1 MHKFI
6 HIRINIKKIS
16 KVLNLACS
24 CVLLGLIFLS
34 LNVNANAANSNKL
47 SQTHALFVLSKNSA
61 SYTDVV
67 DLIVADWAKNK
78 KYSIVLK
85 EEQEKLVGLLDKTDI
100 VISLGTGAAE
110 TVFKNKNKNKTKK
123 PHIATL
129 ITQNSFDSLAKQYF
143 GSEAIALAAGISP
156 IFLDQPFERKVSLAK
171 KLLPKA
177 SRVGVMLGSATKAK
191 ISIYNNSIV
200 DRKMKP
206 QALVI
211 DADKNP
217 IRQLDPIIKQSD
229 VFIPVAD
236 SHLINVT
243 TAKWI
248 LQLSYRY
255 RVPVIG
261 YSSNFVDAGAL
272 ASVYSSAKGVAKQTL
287 DLLDTVFN
295 KDYIHTVHPPKYC
308 TVKFNTNVAWYLNL
322 TIPDGLAI
330 DAGQCEL

>member
-1 MHKFI
+1 MHNFI
-6 HIRINIKKIS
+6 HIRINIKKLS
-16 KVLNLACS
+16 KALSLACS
-24 CVLLGLIFLS
+24 CVLLCLLS
-34 LNVNANAANSNKL
+34 LSFNVNANASNNKI
-47 SQTHALFVLSKNSA
+47 SQIHVLFVLSKDSA
-61 SYTDVV
+61 TYTDVV

-78 KYSIVLK
+78 QYSIVSK
-85 EEQEKLVGLLDKTDI
+85 EDQKKLVGLLDKTDI
-100 VISLGTGAAE
+100 VISLGSGATE
-110 TVFKNKNKNKTKK
+110 TVFKNKSKK

-129 ITQNSFDSLAKQYF
+129 ITQSSFDSLARQYF

-156 IFLDQPFERKVSLAK
+156 ILLDQPFERKVALAK

-177 SRVGVMLGSATKAK
+177 SHVGLMLGAATKAK
-191 ISIYNNSIV
+191 ITTYNNSII

-206 QALVI
+206 QTLII

-229 VFIPVAD
+229 IFIPVAD

-272 ASVYSSAKGVAKQTL
+272 ASVYSSAEGVAKQTL

-322 TIPDGLAI
+322 TIPDELAI
-330 DAGQCEL
+330 DAGQCDL

>member
-16 KVLNLACS
+16 KALSLAFS
-24 CVLLGLIFLS
+24 CVLLCLLS
-34 LNVNANAANSNKL
+34 LSFNVNANASNNKI
-47 SQTHALFVLSKNSA
+47 SQNHVLFVLSKDSA
-61 SYTDVV
+61 TYTDVV

-78 KYSIVLK
+78 QYSIVSK
-85 EEQEKLVGLLDKTDI
+85 EDQKKLVGLLDKTDI
-100 VISLGTGAAE
+100 VISLGSGATE
-110 TVFKNKNKNKTKK
+110 TVFKNKSKK

-129 ITQNSFDSLAKQYF
+129 ITQSSFDSLARQYF

-156 IFLDQPFERKVSLAK
+156 ILLDQPFERKVALAK

-177 SRVGVMLGSATKAK
+177 SRVGLMLGAATKAK
-191 ISIYNNSIV
+191 ITTYNNSII

-206 QALVI
+206 QTLII

-229 VFIPVAD
+229 IFIPVAD

-272 ASVYSSAKGVAKQTL
+272 ASVYSSAEGVAKQTL

-322 TIPDGLAI
+322 IIPDELAI
-330 DAGQCEL
+330 DAGQCDL

>member
-1 MHKFI
+1 M
-6 HIRINIKKIS
+6 HIRINIKKAS
-16 KVLNLACS
+16 KAMSLACS
-24 CVLLGLIFLS
+24 FVLMCFLILS
-34 LNVNANAANSNKL
+34 SNVNANADNSKT
-47 SQTHALFVLSKNSA
+47 SQTHALFVLSKDSA
-61 SYTDVV
+61 SYTNVV
-67 DLIVADWAKNK
+67 DLVVEDWAKNNQ
-78 KYSIVLK
+78 YAIVLK
-85 EEQEKLVGLLDKTDI
+85 EEQEKFEIMLDKTDI
-100 VISLGTGAAE
+100 VISLGTSAAE
-110 TVFKNKNKNKTKK
+110 TVFKNKNKSKK

-129 ITQNSFDSLAKQYF
+129 ITQSSFDSLAKQYF

-156 IFLDQPFERKVSLAK
+156 IILDQPFERKIALAK

-177 SRVGVMLGSATKAK
+177 SRVGVMLGSATKEK
-191 ISIYNNSIV
+191 ISIYNNSII
-200 DRKMKP
+200 DRNMKP
-206 QALVI
+206 QTLVI
-211 DADKNP
+211 DASKNP
-217 IRQLDPIIKQSD
+217 VRQLDPIIKQSD

-287 DLLDTVFN
+287 ELLGTVFH
-295 KDYIHTVHPPKYC
+295 KDYNHAVHSPKFC

-322 TIPDGLAI
+322 TIPDELAI
-330 DAGQCEL
+330 EAGRCEL

>member
-6 HIRINIKKIS
+6 HIRINVKKIS
-16 KVLNLACS
+16 KALSLACS
-24 CVLLGLIFLS
+24 CVLLCLLS
-34 LNVNANAANSNKL
+34 LSFNVNANASNNKI
-47 SQTHALFVLSKNSA
+47 SQIHVLFVLSKDSA
-61 SYTDVV
+61 TYTDVV

-78 KYSIVLK
+78 QYNIVSK
-85 EEQEKLVGLLDKTDI
+85 EDQKKLVGLFDKTDI
-100 VISLGTGAAE
+100 VISLGFGATE
-110 TVFKNKNKNKTKK
+110 TVFKNKSKK

-129 ITQNSFDSLAKQYF
+129 ITQSSFDSLARQYF

-156 IFLDQPFERKVSLAK
+156 ILLDQPFERKVALAK

-177 SRVGVMLGSATKAK
+177 SRVGLMLGAATKAK
-191 ISIYNNSIV
+191 ITTYNNSII

-206 QALVI
+206 QTLII

-229 VFIPVAD
+229 IFIPVAD

-272 ASVYSSAKGVAKQTL
+272 ASVYSSAEGVAKQTL
-287 DLLDTVFN
+287 ELLGTIFH
-295 KDYIHTVHPPKYC
+295 KDYTHAVHLPKFC

-322 TIPDGLAI
+322 TIPDELEI
-330 DAGQCEL
+330 EAGQCEL

>member
-6 HIRINIKKIS
+6 HIRINLKKSS
-16 KVLNLACS
+16 KAMSLACS
-24 CVLLGLIFLS
+24 FVLMCFLILS
-34 LNVNANAANSNKL
+34 SNVNANADNSNT
-47 SQTHALFVLSKNSA
+47 SQTHALFVLSKDSA
-61 SYTDVV
+61 SYTKVV
-67 DLIVADWAKNK
+67 DLVVEDWAKNNQ
-78 KYSIVLK
+78 YAIVLK
-85 EEQEKLVGLLDKTDI
+85 EEQEKLEIMLDKAAI
-100 VISLGTGAAE
+100 VISLGTSAAE
-110 TVFKNKNKNKTKK
+110 TLFKNKSKK

-129 ITQNSFDSLAKQYF
+129 ITQSSFDSLAKQYF

-156 IFLDQPFERKVSLAK
+156 IILDQPFERKVALAK

-177 SRVGVMLGSATKAK
+177 SRVGVMLGSATKEK
-191 ISIYNNSIV
+191 ISTYNNSII

-211 DADKNP
+211 DANKNP

-272 ASVYSSAKGVAKQTL
+272 ASVYSSAEGVAKQTL
-287 DLLDTVFN
+287 ELLGMVFH
-295 KDYIHTVHPPKYC
+295 KDYIHAVHLPKFC

-322 TIPDGLAI
+322 TIPDELAI

>member
-6 HIRINIKKIS
+6 HIRININKIS
-16 KVLNLACS
+16 KALSLACS
-24 CVLLGLIFLS
+24 CVLLCLLS
-34 LNVNANAANSNKL
+34 LSFNVNASVASSKVI
-47 SQTHALFVLSKNSA
+47 QTHALFVLSKDIA

-78 KYSIVLK
+78 QYSIVSK

-100 VISLGTGAAE
+100 VISLGSGATE
-110 TVFKNKNKNKTKK
+110 TVFKSKSKK
-123 PHIATL
+123 PHIVTL
-129 ITQNSFDSLAKQYF
+129 ITQSSFDSLARQYF

-156 IFLDQPFERKVSLAK
+156 ILLDQPFERKVALAK

-177 SRVGVMLGSATKAK
+177 SRVGVMLGAATKAK
-191 ISIYNNSIV
+191 ISIYNNSIL

-206 QALVI
+206 QTLII

-229 VFIPVAD
+229 IFIPVAD

-272 ASVYSSAKGVAKQTL
+272 ASVYSSAEGVAKQTL

-322 TIPDGLAI
+322 TIPDELAI

>member
-16 KVLNLACS
+16 KALTLAFS
-24 CVLLGLIFLS
+24 CVLLCLLS
-34 LNVNANAANSNKL
+34 LSFNVNANTSNNKI
-47 SQTHALFVLSKNSA
+47 SQNHVLFVLSKDSA
-61 SYTDVV
+61 TYTDVV

-78 KYSIVLK
+78 QYSIVSK
-85 EEQEKLVGLLDKTDI
+85 EDQKKLVGLLDKTDI
-100 VISLGTGAAE
+100 VISLGSGATE
-110 TVFKNKNKNKTKK
+110 TVFKNKSKK

-129 ITQNSFDSLAKQYF
+129 ITQSSFDSLARQYF

-156 IFLDQPFERKVSLAK
+156 ILLDQPFERKVALAK

-177 SRVGVMLGSATKAK
+177 SRVGLMLGAATKAK
-191 ISIYNNSIV
+191 ITTYNNSII

-206 QALVI
+206 QTLII

-229 VFIPVAD
+229 IFIPVAD

-272 ASVYSSAKGVAKQTL
+272 ASVYSSAEGVAKQTL

-322 TIPDGLAI
+322 IIPDELAI
-330 DAGQCEL
+330 DAGQCDL

>member
-6 HIRINIKKIS
+6 HIRINFKKTS
-16 KVLNLACS
+16 KALGLACS
-24 CVLLGLIFLS
+24 FMLMCFLFLS
-34 LNVNANAANSNKL
+34 SNVNANAADTKG
-47 SQTHALFVLSKNSA
+47 SQTHALFVLSKDST
-61 SYTDVV
+61 SYTHVV
-67 DLIVADWAKNK
+67 DLIVTDWAKNNQ
-78 KYSIVLK
+78 YSVVLK
-85 EEQEKLVGLLDKTDI
+85 AEQQKLVGLLDKTDI
-100 VISLGTGAAE
+100 VISLGSGATE
-110 TVFKNKNKNKTKK
+110 TVFKSKSKK

-129 ITQNSFDSLAKQYF
+129 ITKSSFDNLAKQYF
-143 GSEAIALAAGISP
+143 GTEALALAAGISP
-156 IFLDQPFERKVSLAK
+156 ILLDQPFERKVALAK

-177 SRVGVMLGSATKAK
+177 SRVGVMLGSSTKGK
-191 ISIYNNSIV
+191 ITTYNNSII
-200 DRKMKP
+200 DRKMKS
-206 QALVI
+206 QTLVI
-211 DADKNP
+211 DAEKNP

-229 VFIPVAD
+229 VFIPIAD

-272 ASVYSSAKGVAKQTL
+272 ASIYSSAQGVAKQTL
-287 DLLDTVFN
+287 ELLGSVFH
-295 KDYIHTVHPPKYC
+295 KDYTHVVHPPKYC

-322 TIPDGLAI
+322 TIPNELAI

>member
-6 HIRINIKKIS
+6 HIRINIKKTS
-16 KVLNLACS
+16 KALSFACS
-24 CVLLGLIFLS
+24 CVLLFFLFLS
-34 LNVNANAANSNKL
+34 VNVNATNNKV
-47 SQTHALFVLSKNSA
+47 SQTHALFVLSKDSP
-61 SYTDVV
+61 SYTNVV
-67 DLIVADWAKNK
+67 DLIIEDWAKNNQ
-78 KYSIVLK
+78 YSIVLK
-85 EEQEKLVGLLDKTDI
+85 EEQKKLVSILDKTDI
-100 VISLGTGAAE
+100 VISLGTSAAE
-110 TVFKNKNKNKTKK
+110 TVFKNKSKK

-129 ITQNSFDSLAKQYF
+129 ITQSSFDSLAKQYF
-143 GSEAIALAAGISP
+143 DSEDVVLAAGISP
-156 IFLDQPFERKVSLAK
+156 ILLDQPFERKIALAK
-171 KLLPKA
+171 KLLPTA
-177 SRVGVMLGSATKAK
+177 SRVGVMLGSATKEK
-191 ISIYNNSIV
+191 ITSYNNSII

-206 QALVI
+206 QTVVI

-272 ASVYSSAKGVAKQTL
+272 ASVYSSAEGVAKQTL
-287 DLLDTVFN
+287 ELLDTVFN
-295 KDYIHTVHPPKYC
+295 KDYIHAVHTPKYC

-322 TIPDGLAI
+322 TIPDGFVI

>member
-16 KVLNLACS
+16 KALSLACS
-24 CVLLGLIFLS
+24 CILLCLLS
-34 LNVNANAANSNKL
+34 LSFNVNADAANNKL

-85 EEQEKLVGLLDKTDI
+85 EEQEKLVGLLDKTNI

-110 TVFKNKNKNKTKK
+110 TVFKNKIKK

-156 IFLDQPFERKVSLAK
+156 IFLDQPFERKVALAK

-211 DADKNP
+211 DAGKNP

-295 KDYIHTVHPPKYC
+295 KDYIHAVHPPKYC

-322 TIPDGLAI
+322 TIPDELAI
-330 DAGQCEL
+330 DAGQCDL

>member
-6 HIRINIKKIS
+6 HIRININKIS
-16 KVLNLACS
+16 KALSLACS
-24 CVLLGLIFLS
+24 CVLLCLLS
-34 LNVNANAANSNKL
+34 LSFNVNASVASSKVI
-47 SQTHALFVLSKNSA
+47 QTHALFVLSKDIA

-78 KYSIVLK
+78 QYSIVSK

-100 VISLGTGAAE
+100 VISLGSGATE
-110 TVFKNKNKNKTKK
+110 TVFKSKSKK
-123 PHIATL
+123 PHIVTL
-129 ITQNSFDSLAKQYF
+129 ITQSSFDSLARQYF

-156 IFLDQPFERKVSLAK
+156 ILLDQPFERKVALAK

-177 SRVGVMLGSATKAK
+177 SRVGVMLGAATKAK
-191 ISIYNNSIV
+191 ITIYNNSIL

-206 QALVI
+206 QTLII

-229 VFIPVAD
+229 IFIPVAD

-272 ASVYSSAKGVAKQTL
+272 ASVYSSAEGVAKQTL

-322 TIPDGLAI
+322 TIPDELAI

>member
-16 KVLNLACS
+16 KALSLAFS
-24 CVLLGLIFLS
+24 CVLLCLLS
-34 LNVNANAANSNKL
+34 LSFNVNANASNNKI
-47 SQTHALFVLSKNSA
+47 SQNHVLFVLSKDSA
-61 SYTDVV
+61 TYTDVV

-78 KYSIVLK
+78 QYSIVSK
-85 EEQEKLVGLLDKTDI
+85 EDQKKLVGLLDKTDI
-100 VISLGTGAAE
+100 VISLGYGATE
-110 TVFKNKNKNKTKK
+110 TVFKNKSKK

-129 ITQNSFDSLAKQYF
+129 ITQSSFDSLARQYF

-156 IFLDQPFERKVSLAK
+156 ILLDQPFERKVALAK

-177 SRVGVMLGSATKAK
+177 GHVGLMLGAATKAK
-191 ISIYNNSIV
+191 ITTYNNSII

-206 QALVI
+206 QTLII

-229 VFIPVAD
+229 IFIPVAD

-272 ASVYSSAKGVAKQTL
+272 ASVYSSAEGVAKQTL

-322 TIPDGLAI
+322 IIPDELAI
-330 DAGQCEL
+330 DAGQCDL

>member
-6 HIRINIKKIS
+6 HIRINVKKIS
-16 KVLNLACS
+16 KALSLACS
-24 CVLLGLIFLS
+24 CVLLCLLS
-34 LNVNANAANSNKL
+34 LSFNVNANASNNKI
-47 SQTHALFVLSKNSA
+47 SQIHVLFVLSKDSA
-61 SYTDVV
+61 TYTDVV

-78 KYSIVLK
+78 QYNIVSK
-85 EEQEKLVGLLDKTDI
+85 EDQKKLVGLFDKTDI
-100 VISLGTGAAE
+100 VISLGFGATE
-110 TVFKNKNKNKTKK
+110 TVFKNKSKK

-129 ITQNSFDSLAKQYF
+129 ITQSSFDSLARQYF

-156 IFLDQPFERKVSLAK
+156 ILLDQPFERKVALAK

-177 SRVGVMLGSATKAK
+177 SRVGLMLGAATKAK
-191 ISIYNNSIV
+191 ITTYNNSII

-206 QALVI
+206 QTLII

-229 VFIPVAD
+229 IFIPVAD

-272 ASVYSSAKGVAKQTL
+272 ASVYSSAGGVAKQTL

-322 TIPDGLAI
+322 TIPDELAI
-330 DAGQCEL
+330 DAGPCGL

>member
-1 MHKFI
+1 MRKFI
-6 HIRINIKKIS
+6 HIRINIKEIS
-16 KVLNLACS
+16 KALSWACS
-24 CVLLGLIFLS
+24 CVLLCLLS
-34 LNVNANAANSNKL
+34 LSFNVNANAANNEVN
-47 SQTHALFVLSKNSA
+47 QTHALFVLSKDRA

-67 DLIVADWAKNK
+67 DQIVAEWAKNNH
-78 KYSIVLK
+78 YAVVLK
-85 EEQEKLVGLLDKTDI
+85 EEQEKLEIMLDKTDI
-100 VISLGTGAAE
+100 IISLGTGAAE
-110 TVFKNKNKNKTKK
+110 TVFKNKSKK
-123 PHIATL
+123 PHILTL
-129 ITQNSFDSLAKQYF
+129 ITQSSFDSLAKQYF

-156 IFLDQPFERKVSLAK
+156 IILDQPFERKIALAK

-177 SRVGVMLGSATKAK
+177 SRVGVMLGSVTKEK
-191 ISIYNNSIV
+191 ITAYNNSII

-211 DADKNP
+211 DANKNP
-217 IRQLDPIIKQSD
+217 IRQLDPIIKKSD

-287 DLLDTVFN
+287 ELLGTVFH
-295 KDYIHTVHPPKYC
+295 KDYIHTVHLPKFC

-322 TIPDGLAI
+322 TIPDELAI

>member
-16 KVLNLACS
+16 KALSLAFS
-24 CVLLGLIFLS
+24 CVLLCLLS
-34 LNVNANAANSNKL
+34 LSFNVNANASNNKI
-47 SQTHALFVLSKNSA
+47 SQNHVLFVLSKDSA
-61 SYTDVV
+61 TYTDVV

-78 KYSIVLK
+78 QYSIVSK
-85 EEQEKLVGLLDKTDI
+85 EDQKKLVGLLDKTDI
-100 VISLGTGAAE
+100 VISLGSGATE
-110 TVFKNKNKNKTKK
+110 TVFKNKSKK

-129 ITQNSFDSLAKQYF
+129 ITQSSFDSLARQYF

-156 IFLDQPFERKVSLAK
+156 ILLDQPFERKVALAK

-177 SRVGVMLGSATKAK
+177 SRVGLMLGAATKAK
-191 ISIYNNSIV
+191 ITTYNNSII

-206 QALVI
+206 QTLII

-229 VFIPVAD
+229 IFIPVAD

-272 ASVYSSAKGVAKQTL
+272 ASVYSSAEGVAKQTL

-322 TIPDGLAI
+322 TIPDELAI
-330 DAGQCEL
+330 DAGQCDL

>member
-16 KVLNLACS
+16 KALSLACS
-24 CVLLGLIFLS
+24 CVLLCLLS
-34 LNVNANAANSNKL
+34 LSFNVNANATNNKA
-47 SQTHALFVLSKNSA
+47 SQTHALFVLSKDST
-61 SYTDVV
+61 SYTHVV
-67 DLIVADWAKNK
+67 DLIVAGWAKNNH
-78 KYSIVLK
+78 YAVVVK
-85 EEQEKLVGLLDKTDI
+85 EEQNKLEIMLDKTDI
-100 VISLGTGAAE
+100 VISLGTSAAE
-110 TVFKNKNKNKTKK
+110 TVFKNKSKK
-123 PHIATL
+123 PHIVTL
-129 ITQNSFDSLAKQYF
+129 ITESSFDSLAKQYF
-143 GSEAIALAAGISP
+143 GTEAVALAAGISP
-156 IFLDQPFERKVSLAK
+156 ILLDQPFERKIALAK
-171 KLLPKA
+171 KLLPKV
-177 SRVGVMLGSATKAK
+177 SRVGVMLGSATKEK
-191 ISIYNNSIV
+191 ITTYNNSII

-206 QALVI
+206 QTLVI
-211 DADKNP
+211 DAGKNP

-272 ASVYSSAKGVAKQTL
+272 ASVYSSAEGVAKQTL
-287 DLLDTVFN
+287 ELLGTIFH
-295 KDYIHTVHPPKYC
+295 KDYIHAVHSPKFC

-322 TIPDGLAI
+322 TIPDELAI
-330 DAGQCEL
+330 EAGRCEL

>member
-1 MHKFI
+1 MMF
-6 HIRINIKKIS
+6 
-16 KVLNLACS
+16 ACS
-24 CVLLGLIFLS
+24 CLLLCFSFLS
-34 LNVNANAANSNKL
+34 ANVNASNSKT
-47 SQTHALFVLSKNSA
+47 SQAHALFVLSKDSA
-61 SYTDVV
+61 SYTNVV
-67 DLIVADWAKNK
+67 DLVVEDWTKNNQYAIVM
-78 KYSIVLK
+78 K
-85 EEQEKLVGLLDKTDI
+85 EEQEKLEIMLDKADI
-100 VISLGTGAAE
+100 VISLGTSAAE
-110 TVFKNKNKNKTKK
+110 TVFKNKSKK

-129 ITQNSFDSLAKQYF
+129 ITQSSFDSLAKQYF

-156 IFLDQPFERKVSLAK
+156 IILDQPFERKVALAK
-171 KLLPKA
+171 KLLPKV
-177 SRVGVMLGSATKAK
+177 SRVGVMLGSATKEK
-191 ISIYNNSIV
+191 ISTYNNSII

-211 DADKNP
+211 DANKNP
-217 IRQLDPIIKQSD
+217 IRQLDPIVKQSD

-272 ASVYSSAKGVAKQTL
+272 ASVYSSAEGVAKQTL
-287 DLLDTVFN
+287 ELLGKVFRE
-295 KDYIHTVHPPKYC
+295 DYIHAVHLPKFC

-322 TIPDGLAI
+322 TIPDELAI

>member
-6 HIRINIKKIS
+6 HLRINLKKTS
-16 KVLNLACS
+16 RALSLACS
-24 CVLLGLIFLS
+24 FVLMCFLILS
-34 LNVNANAANSNKL
+34 SNVNANADNSKT
-47 SQTHALFVLSKNSA
+47 SQTHALFVLSKDSA
-61 SYTDVV
+61 SYTHVV
-67 DLIVADWAKNK
+67 DLVVEDWAINNQ
-78 KYSIVLK
+78 YAIVLK
-85 EEQEKLVGLLDKTDI
+85 EEQEKLEIMLDKTDI
-100 VISLGTGAAE
+100 VISLGTSAAE
-110 TVFKNKNKNKTKK
+110 TVFKNKSKK
-123 PHIATL
+123 PHIVTL
-129 ITQNSFDSLAKQYF
+129 ITESSFDNLAKQYF
-143 GSEAIALAAGISP
+143 GTEALTLAAGISP
-156 IFLDQPFERKVSLAK
+156 ILLDQPFERKIALAK

-177 SRVGVMLGSATKAK
+177 SRVGVMLGSATKGK
-191 ISIYNNSIV
+191 ITTYNNSII

-206 QALVI
+206 QTLVI
-211 DADKNP
+211 DAGKNP

-272 ASVYSSAKGVAKQTL
+272 ASVYSSAEGVAKQTL
-287 DLLDTVFN
+287 ELLGTIFH
-295 KDYIHTVHPPKYC
+295 KDYTHAVHLPKFC

-322 TIPDGLAI
+322 TIPDELAI
-330 DAGQCEL
+330 EAGPCEL

>member
-1 MHKFI
+1 MYKFI
-6 HIRINIKKIS
+6 HIRINIKKTS
-16 KVLNLACS
+16 KAMMFACS
-24 CVLLGLIFLS
+24 CLLLCFSFLS
-34 LNVNANAANSNKL
+34 ANVNASNSKT
-47 SQTHALFVLSKNSA
+47 SQAHALFVLSKDSA
-61 SYTDVV
+61 SYTNVV
-67 DLIVADWAKNK
+67 DLVVEDWTKNNQYAIVM
-78 KYSIVLK
+78 K
-85 EEQEKLVGLLDKTDI
+85 EEQEKLEIMLDKADI
-100 VISLGTGAAE
+100 VISLGTSAAE
-110 TVFKNKNKNKTKK
+110 TVFKNKSKK

-129 ITQNSFDSLAKQYF
+129 ITQSSFDSLAKQYF

-156 IFLDQPFERKVSLAK
+156 IILDQPFERKVALAK
-171 KLLPKA
+171 KLLPKV
-177 SRVGVMLGSATKAK
+177 SRVGVMLGSATKEK
-191 ISIYNNSIV
+191 ISTYNNSII

-211 DADKNP
+211 DANKNP

-272 ASVYSSAKGVAKQTL
+272 ASVYSSAEGVAKQTL
-287 DLLDTVFN
+287 ELLGKVFRE
-295 KDYIHTVHPPKYC
+295 DYIHAVHLPKFC

-322 TIPDGLAI
+322 TIPDELAI

>member
-6 HIRINIKKIS
+6 HIRININKIS
-16 KVLNLACS
+16 KALSLACS
-24 CVLLGLIFLS
+24 CVLLCLLS
-34 LNVNANAANSNKL
+34 LSFNVNANVASSKVI
-47 SQTHALFVLSKNSA
+47 QTHALFVLSKDIA

-78 KYSIVLK
+78 QYSIVSK
-85 EEQEKLVGLLDKTDI
+85 EEQQKLVGLLDKTDI
-100 VISLGTGAAE
+100 VISLGSGATE
-110 TVFKNKNKNKTKK
+110 TVFKSKSKK
-123 PHIATL
+123 PHIVTL
-129 ITQNSFDSLAKQYF
+129 ITQSSFDSLARQYF

-156 IFLDQPFERKVSLAK
+156 ILLDQPFERKVALAK

-177 SRVGVMLGSATKAK
+177 SRVGVMLGAATKAK
-191 ISIYNNSIV
+191 ITIYNNSIL

-206 QALVI
+206 QTLII

-229 VFIPVAD
+229 IFIPVAD

-272 ASVYSSAKGVAKQTL
+272 ASVYSSAEGVAKQTL

-322 TIPDGLAI
+322 TIPDELAI